1 MAIDGGN
8 ASFTPGTGTKTIALG
23 MTPTWMRITVKGSA
37 FLPFQGFIYSGFQY
51 CYPDNSTNLDTT
63 KAIKIKNSAGTV
75 VIEGTWTSFSSNN
88 ANFTL
93 TTNSGTPPTMMLEF
107 GN

>member
-63 KAIKIKNSAGTV
+63 KAIKIKNSAFAGC
-75 VIEGTWTSFSSNN
+75 
-88 ANFTL
+88 L
-93 TTNSGTPPTMMLEF
+93 TAIAPKIIKNTGGRVTTTFLLQM
-107 GN
+107 